1 MLCARS
7 ANLDTKVVMAGSAS
21 GDFDN
26 GDLSQHNVL
35 SASPLTV
42 SQDQTD
48 QPTVQSIHER
58 GAVDSHQHDNR
69 GRPTAAAGLAG
80 RNDQSENVNPS
91 VMYVGNQLPDSG
103 MSSSWYA
110 IARSAQANHDSGFNV
125 PNIGSGSLP
134 MQSHGNIM
142 QADTAP
148 TYNTY
153 QTGGGE
159 VQRPVL
165 GHTDA
170 TASMQRSTDPSL
182 YYEQQQFNGQYPLYR
197 TPVPSCDF
205 SRIVEI
211 IICIVICRNL

>member
-26 GDLSQHNVL
+26 GDLSQAYVL

-69 GRPTAAAGLAG
+69 GRPTATAGLAG

-103 MSSSWYA
+103 MSNSWYA
-110 IARSAQANHDSGFNV
+110 IARSAQASHV
-125 PNIGSGSLP
+125 PGVNASSNIGSGSLP
-134 MQSHGNIM
+134 MQSNGNIM

-148 TYNTY
+148 TYNAN

-159 VQRPVL
+159 FQRPVF
-165 GHTDA
+165 GHNDA
-170 TASMQRSTDPSL
+170 TASMQLNTDPSS
-182 YYEQQQFNGQYPLYR
+182 YYERQQFNGQYPLYR
-197 TPVPSCDF
+197 TPVPSCGL
-205 SRIVEI
+205 SRK
-211 IICIVICRNL
+211 CRLMPKI